1 MKIGIVTPAPKGSR
15 SGNRVTA
22 VRWAKILRELGHRVS
37 IAQEYHDE
45 KYDLLVALHARRS
58 HSAVARFRQ
67 THPDAPIIV
76 ALTGTDLYRDLQ
88 SSSQAQGSL
97 RLAKKIVVLHPG
109 ALRKLDT
116 VARRKTQVI
125 YQSVEADRAL
135 ATHRRPSN
143 RSSNDGFDVCVSGH
157 LRPVKDPFRAVVAA
171 RLLPQSS
178 EIRIT
183 HIGGA
188 MTRRMEQRARREMR
202 INPRYRWLG
211 ELSRQRTLRILTAS
225 RLSIISSRIEGGANI
240 LSESIVGSVPVLA
253 SRIQGN
259 TGILGAHYP
268 GLFQVGNTRQLA
280 RLLTRAETDAKFL
293 SELKSR
299 VKKLRP
305 LFDPKRE
312 EAAWARLL
320 KELT

>member
-1 MKIGIVTPAPKGSR
+1 MKIVIVTPTPKGSR

-37 IAQEYHDE
+37 IAQEYRDE
-45 KYDLLVALHARRS
+45 KYDLLIALHARRS
-58 HSAVARFRQ
+58 HPAVARFRRK
-67 THPDAPIIV
+67 HPDGPIIV

-88 SSSQAQGSL
+88 SSRQAQNSL
-97 RLAKKIVVLHPG
+97 KLAKKIVVLHPG
-109 ALRKLDT
+109 ALRELDAA
-116 VARRKTQVI
+116 ARAKAHVI
-125 YQSVEADRAL
+125 YQSVEAPVAL
-135 ATHRRPSN
+135 ATHGGTSN
-143 RSSNDGFDVCVSGH
+143 RSSNGFDICVIGH
-157 LRPVKDPFRAVVAA
+157 LRPVKDPFRAAAAA

-183 HIGGA
+183 QIGGA
-188 MTRRMEQRARREMR
+188 MTRQMEQHARREMR

-211 ELSRQRTLRILTAS
+211 ELSRPRTLRILAAS
-225 RLSIISSRIEGGANI
+225 RLSIISSRVEGGANI
-240 LSESIVGSVPVLA
+240 LSESIVASVPVLA

-259 TGILGAHYP
+259 TGILGADYP
-268 GLFQVGNTRQLA
+268 GLFRVGNAHQLA
-280 RLLTRAETDAKFL
+280 RLLTRAETDSKFL

-305 LFDPKRE
+305 LFDRAKE

-320 KELT
+320 KELA